1 MPFVHPEFLLTTS
14 IARRLFHEVAGP
26 LPIIDYHCHLP
37 PREVAEDRRFSN
49 LTEIWLE
56 GDHYKWRA
64 LRTNGIEERLITG
77 DADPKEKFLA
87 WARTTPMTLRNPLY
101 HWTHL
106 ELARYFDIH
115 DLLDEESA
123 ESIWERANA
132 KLAEPEFSARGIL
145 EKFKVEVVGT
155 TDDPTD
161 TLEWHAMCRDLPTK
175 VLPTFRPDRA
185 CAIDTG
191 DEWNAWVDLLAER
204 SGMSIET
211 SDDFF
216 AALEK
221 RHDFFHEMGGRLSD
235 HGTGRFPFASATD
248 GEIATIFREARA
260 GATISPEQ
268 AEKFATRV
276 LLETGRWNAA
286 RGWTMQLHVG
296 ALRNNRSAILRTIG
310 RDAGCDSIGS
320 WSHAEQISRFLD
332 ALDSEGRLPRTI
344 LYNLNPADNYVFATM
359 IGNFQDGSIPGKV
372 QFGSGWWFLDQ
383 RQGIEWQLD
392 ALSNC
397 GLLSRF
403 VGMITD
409 SRSFLSYPRHEY
421 FRRVLCE
428 LIGRDVACGS
438 LPDDFRMLA
447 RLVEGVCYGNA
458 RKFFGIFP
466 N

>member
-1 MPFVHPEFLLTTS
+1 MSFVHPDFLLTTPS
-14 IARRLFHEVAGP
+14 ARRLFHEVAEP
-26 LPIIDYHCHLP
+26 APIIDYHCHLP
-37 PREVAEDRRFSN
+37 PREIAEDRRFAN
-49 LTEIWLE
+49 LTEIWLD

-64 LRTNGIEERLITG
+64 LRTNGVDERLITG

-115 DLLDEESA
+115 DLLDEETA
-123 ESIWERANA
+123 ESIWDRANA
-132 KLAEPEFSARGIL
+132 KLAEPQFSARGIL
-145 EKFKVEVVGT
+145 EKFRVEMVGT

-161 TLEWHAMCRDLPTK
+161 TLEWHAACRNLPTK

-185 CAIDTG
+185 CAIDSG
-191 DEWNAWVDLLAER
+191 DEWNAWVDLLADR
-204 SGMSIET
+204 SGVSIST

-216 AALEK
+216 SALAK
-221 RHDFFHEMGGRLSD
+221 RHDFFHAMGGRLSD
-235 HGTGRFPFASATD
+235 HGTGRFPFATGTD
-248 GEIATIFREARA
+248 AEIASIFRDARA
-260 GATISPEQ
+260 GAEISPER

-276 LLETGRWNAA
+276 LIETGRWNAA
-286 RGWTMQLHVG
+286 KGWTMQLHVG
-296 ALRNNRSAILRTIG
+296 ALRNTRSAILRTIG

-320 WSHAEQISRFLD
+320 WSHVEQVSRFLD
-332 ALDSEGRLPRTI
+332 TLDTEGRLPRTI
-344 LYNLNPADNYVFATM
+344 LYNLNPADNYAFATM

-421 FRRVLCE
+421 FRRMLCE

-447 RLVEGVCYGNA
+447 RLVKAVCHGNA
-458 RKFFGIFP
+458 RKFFGIFED
-466 N
+466 